1 MILNRHECAVHSL
14 AGNRKRAGCGNKQCI
29 PTFAMKTTIGG
40 SFGNYYFPTPFE
52 VTACSTR
59 SLPLSGT
66 IASVFSFIRL
76 SLLAFSSGPQN
87 TKIVLLADLSLAKT
101 FFFFSL
107 SHYAFLDFSIF
118 LLAGVIC
125 SSWESGP
132 KLRDRHRDDG
142 QHGSHNQQEIA

>member
-101 FFFFSL
+101 FFFSL
-107 SHYAFLDFSIF
+107 SLTMLSWIF
-118 LLAGVIC
+118 LFFFLPVLYVVLGNLGQNLGIGIEMMASMAVIIN
-125 SSWESGP
+125 
-132 KLRDRHRDDG
+132 KR
-142 QHGSHNQQEIA
+142 